1 MYIESIAA
9 GFMFGLIGSLH
20 CAAMCGPIVVSIPW
34 SSNKKGQQI
43 LLYHLG
49 RISTYALMG
58 VAVGILGKVLWP
70 KTIGIWPSI
79 ISALVLIAVFVVQSF
94 PKLFNTGNGF
104 IGRFS
109 NLFRKHIKKDNLLS
123 RYFMGMLNG
132 ILPCG
137 MVYMAL
143 AASLAVSTK
152 DAGSSALFMLAFG
165 VGTSPLLVFLQRF
178 KMFLSKYPFFRK
190 EKTVRYALL
199 VLGLLFLLRGAQL
212 GIPYVSPVM
221 KKGTPAC
228 CASSH

>member
-9 GFMFGLIGSLH
+9 GFMFGLVGSLH

-34 SSNKKGQQI
+34 STNKKGQQI
-43 LLYHLG
+43 LFYHLG
-49 RISTYALMG
+49 RILTYTLMG
-58 VAVGILGKVLWP
+58 MAVGLLGKVLWP
-70 KTIGIWPSI
+70 KTIGIWPSL
-79 ISALVLIAVFVVQSF
+79 ISAFVLIAVFIVQSF
-94 PKLFNTGNGF
+94 PKYFQTGGGF
-104 IGRFS
+104 FTKFTGM
-109 NLFRKHIKKDNLLS
+109 FRKQVKKDRLIS
-123 RYFMGMLNG
+123 RLFLGMLNG

-165 VGTSPLLVFLQRF
+165 LGTSPLLVFLQRF

-199 VLGLLFLLRGAQL
+199 ILGLLFLLRGAQL

-221 KKGTPAC
+221 KKGTPSC
-228 CASSH
+228 CAPSH

>member
-1 MYIESIAA
+1 MYIEGIIA
-9 GFMFGLIGSLH
+9 GFMFGLVGSLH

-34 SSNKKGQQI
+34 TTNKKGQQI
-43 LLYHLG
+43 LFYHLG
-49 RISTYALMG
+49 RIFTYALMG
-58 VAVGILGKVLWP
+58 VAVGLLGKVLWP
-70 KTIGIWPSI
+70 KTIGIWPSL
-79 ISALVLIAVFVVQSF
+79 ISAFVLIAVFIVQSF
-94 PKLFNTGNGF
+94 PKYFQTGGGF
-104 IGRFS
+104 FARFTGM
-109 NLFRKHIKKDNLLS
+109 FRKHVKKDRLIS
-123 RYFMGMLNG
+123 RFFLGMLNG

-199 VLGLLFLLRGAQL
+199 ILGLLFLLRGAQL

-221 KKGTPAC
+221 KKGTPSC
-228 CASSH
+228 CAPSH